1 MGIGLS
7 EQLFN
12 EICNDVLNLKKKEN
26 DEIEY
31 ILRNY
36 VIPPIKGE
44 ITKSKLKW
52 RGISSLAYSANEIY
66 SFSGIIQRGFLIDIN
81 GNKTNLQL

>member
-1 MGIGLS
+1 MDAGLS

-26 DEIEY
+26 EEIEY

-36 VIPPIKGE
+36 VTPTIKGE

-52 RGISSLAYSANEIY
+52 RGICSLAYSSDEIY
-66 SFSGIIQRGFLIDIN
+66 NFLGIIQRGFLIDIN
-81 GNKTNLQL
+81 GDKTKLKL